1 MRLEMALKPSAA
13 LNSKLHFI
21 IITWL
26 WNFPINTKIEPLLA
40 QIANQQEASLK
51 RLYELTNAHLF
62 ALALRILKQ
71 RDLAE
76 DCLQMAF
83 VKVWHKA
90 QQFDATKAKPMT
102 WLNAIV
108 RNQALDLLRQNKHQQ
123 LHDTDDNTLNE
134 LADQSASQEQQVTL
148 AQEQRAIHQCLAKLK
163 EQQRQCLQLAYFE
176 GLAHPLVA
184 ARLDQP
190 LGSIKTWIRRG
201 LLELREFLK
210 HII

>member
-134 LADQSASQEQQVTL
+134 LADQSSSQEQQVTL

-201 LLELREFLK
+201 LLELRECLK

>member
-1 MRLEMALKPSAA
+1 
-13 LNSKLHFI
+13 
-21 IITWL
+21 
-26 WNFPINTKIEPLLA
+26 LA
-40 QIANQQEASLK
+40 QIAHQHEPSLK

-76 DCLQMAF
+76 DCLQLAF

-108 RNQALDLLRQNKHQQ
+108 RNQALDILRQNKHQQ
-123 LHDTDDNTLNE
+123 LHDSNDKTLDE
-134 LADQSASQEQQVTL
+134 LADQGPSQEQHVSMS
-148 AQEQRAIHQCLAKLK
+148 QEQRAIQQCLAQLK

-184 ARLDQP
+184 ARLNRP
-190 LGSIKTWIRRG
+190 LGSVKTWIRRG
-201 LLELREFLK
+201 LLELRECLT